1 MKKRLRKKL
10 SRSPL
15 SSITK
20 TLFSTYNSAL
30 WKRWERQQ
38 NAFYE
43 EMERLAWSKLFWK

>member
-15 SSITK
+15 SFITK
-20 TLFSTYNSAL
+20 TLFSTYDPTL
-30 WKRWERQQ
+30 FKRWERQH

-43 EMERLAWSKLFWK
+43 EMERLAWSKLYWK